1 MMKIEILYPELC
13 CLYGDK
19 GNTLF
24 LQKCLPDAQFIFT
37 QLNDKP
43 AFTQEDIDLCC
54 MYSMSEQS
62 QELILSRWAQWQ
74 DEICDKINNSNTF
87 FLFLGN
93 SLELLG
99 KQIQRE
105 DKTVVPCLGLFDTR
119 TERHAP
125 SRFNTLIQ
133 ADFEDMTLL
142 GYTSRFSETYGITE
156 ENAMCTVQ
164 IGTGSCPDSMLE
176 GIRTSNLLGTYLLGP
191 VLVANPDFSKWLLRR
206 LGIVDPIL
214 PYEEAL
220 YRAYETK
227 RKEFRRP
234 DLALD

>member
-220 YRAYETK
+220 YQAYETK

>member
-1 MMKIEILYPELC
+1 MKIEILYPELC

-24 LQKCLPDAQFIFT
+24 LQKCLPDAQLIYT

-43 AFTQEDIDLCC
+43 AFTQEDVDLCC

-74 DEICDKINNSNTF
+74 DEICDKIKNSNTF

-93 SLELLG
+93 SFELLG
-99 KQIQRE
+99 MEIQRE
-105 DKTVVPCLGLFDTR
+105 DKTTVPCLGLFDIHSQ
-119 TERHAP
+119 RHAP

-133 ADFEDMTLL
+133 ATFEGMTLL
-142 GYTSRFSETYGITE
+142 GYTSRFSETYGIHE
-156 ENAMCTVQ
+156 AEAMCKIE
-164 IGTGSCPDSMLE
+164 IGTGSCPDSKLE
-176 GIRTSNLLGTYLLGP
+176 GIRTTNLLGTYLLGP
-191 VLVANPDFSKWLLRR
+191 LLVANPDFSKWLLHR
-206 LGIVDPIL
+206 LGIKNPVL
-214 PYEEAL
+214 PYEDAL
-220 YRAYETK
+220 YQAYETK
-227 RKEFRRP
+227 RKEFQRP

>member
-1 MMKIEILYPELC
+1 MKIEILYPELC

-24 LQKCLPDAQFIFT
+24 LQKCLPDAQFIYT

-176 GIRTSNLLGTYLLGP
+176 GIRTSNLLGSYLLGP

-220 YRAYETK
+220 YQAYETK